1 MKKTKAS
8 RPRAFKHAG
17 RVAWRKV
24 ADEAVILDVE
34 TAAYYSLRGTGL
46 RIWELLGEG
55 RGAEAIA
62 RRLAEEFDAPED
74 VILRD
79 CRELIERLR
88 RERMIEPA

>member
-1 MKKTKAS
+1 MTKTSACKA
-8 RPRAFKHAG
+8 RTFKHSG

-55 RGAEAIA
+55 RPVEDIVSRLGA
-62 RRLAEEFDAPED
+62 EFDAPEA
-74 VILRD
+74 VIRRD
-79 CRELIERLR
+79 CGELVERLR